1 MKPATIA
8 AVQSSWSKVAPI
20 APTAA
25 ALFYQE
31 LFERDPALRRLFKG
45 DMVQQGEKLMQMI
58 GVAVSKL
65 DAPEVLI
72 PALQA
77 LGRRHGG
84 YGVQDKDYGTVGAA
98 LLSTLEKGLGPAFTA
113 EVKAAWTEVY
123 GVMTQVMTDAA
134 RVARAA

>member
-1 MKPATIA
+1 
-8 AVQSSWSKVAPI
+8 
-20 APTAA
+20 
-25 ALFYQE
+25 
-31 LFERDPALRRLFKG
+31 
-45 DMVQQGEKLMQMI
+45 VQQGEKLMQMI

-65 DAPEVLI
+65 DAPEVLV

-84 YGVQDKDYGTVGAA
+84 YGFQDKDYGTVGAA

-113 EVKAAWTEVY
+113 EVKAAWAEVY
-123 GVMTQVMTDAA
+123 GVMTEVMTEAA

>member
-8 AVQSSWSKVAPI
+8 AVQSSWSKVAPF

-31 LFERDPALRRLFKG
+31 LFERDPALRKLFKG

-113 EVKAAWTEVY
+113 EVKAAWAEVY
-123 GVMTQVMTDAA
+123 GVMTEVMTEAA

>member
-65 DAPEVLI
+65 DAPEVLV

-123 GVMTQVMTDAA
+123 GVMTEVMTEAA

>member
-65 DAPEVLI
+65 DAPEVLV

>member
-8 AVQSSWSKVAPI
+8 AVQSSWSKVAPF

-31 LFERDPALRRLFKG
+31 LFERDPALRKLFKG

>member
-65 DAPEVLI
+65 DAPEVLV

-113 EVKAAWTEVY
+113 EVKAAWAEVY
-123 GVMTQVMTDAA
+123 GVMTEVMTEAA